1 MTLVEIERKRALE
14 TRSAEL
20 LLARLGE
27 LGFTATRPARE
38 VDTYYSRPDVDFM
51 ETVECLR
58 VRQGPVRCEI
68 TYKPA
73 SDQSTHSADGT
84 IVKQETNVALA
95 DPGQDGHAAHQ
106 LLSALGMVLLAKVDK
121 YRRSYRHPGDT
132 ELTVVVDTV
141 AGLGRFVETEVLS
154 SRSHTQ
160 ALAQLTETERLLGL
174 QDCPVVSRP
183 YRDLVMENS
192 VRESTGNHS
201 AARGGP

>member
-1 MTLVEIERKRALE
+1 MTLVEIERKRALD

-84 IVKQETNVALA
+84 IAKQETNVALA
-95 DPGQDGHAAHQ
+95 DPDQGGPAHQ
-106 LLSALGMVLLAKVDK
+106 FLGALGMVLLAEVDK
-121 YRRSYRHPGDT
+121 SRVSYRHPDDA
-132 ELTVVVDTV
+132 ELAVVVDTV
-141 AGLGRFVETEVLS
+141 AGLGTFVETEVLS

-174 QDCPVVSRP
+174 QDCPVVCQP

-192 VRESTGNHS
+192 VRGSTGNHS